1 MPSKTI
7 FPKKAVFFRSS
18 AMTKI
23 AVTGASGFLGRH
35 VRAAL
40 SEAGVEVVAHARAP
54 RPDETGGNA
63 WTVFDLADAVDDGFD
78 RLGRPDVV
86 IHLAWGG
93 LPNYLSPRHLDVELP
108 AQQQFLQG
116 LIASGLKRLVA
127 AGTCFEYGM
136 QSGRL
141 HEELTP
147 QPSNPYGVAK
157 HSLHQRLEALSAR
170 MPFDLRWLRLFY
182 LYGPGQAPTSLHAQF
197 RAAVV
202 RGDKTFDMS
211 PADQQR
217 DFMPVEDA
225 AAAIAAVA
233 LAPQA
238 PRLLNVCSGMPV
250 TVLSLVERWRAETG
264 ADIELNPG
272 ALPYPTYEPFAFWG
286 DSSRL
291 AALLGPARRNR

>member
-1 MPSKTI
+1 MAASSDLQAMP
-7 FPKKAVFFRSS
+7 R
-18 AMTKI
+18 I

-40 SEAGVEVVAHARAP
+40 SRTDAEVVAHAHAP
-54 RPDETGGNA
+54 RPDEAGSNA
-63 WTVFDLADAVDDGFD
+63 WICFDLADAADDGFD
-78 RLGRPDVV
+78 RLGRPEVV

-93 LPNYLSPRHLDVELP
+93 LPNYVSPRHLDVELP
-108 AQQQFLQG
+108 VQQRFLHG
-116 LIASGLKRLVA
+116 LIASGLKRLVV

-141 HEELTP
+141 HEGLTP

-157 HSLHQRLEALSAR
+157 DRLRQTLEALNAR
-170 MPFDLRWLRLFY
+170 TPFDLRWLRLFY
-182 LYGPGQAPTSLHAQF
+182 LYGAGQAPTSLYAQF
-197 RAAVV
+197 RAAVA
-202 RGDKTFDMS
+202 RGDKSFDMS
-211 PADQQR
+211 PGDQQR

-238 PRLLNVCSGMPV
+238 PRLLNVCSGTPV
-250 TVLSLVERWRAETG
+250 TVRSLVERWRAEMA

-272 ALPYPTYEPFAFWG
+272 ALGYPTYEPFAFWG
-286 DSSRL
+286 DDSRL
-291 AALLGPARRNR
+291 TALLGPARRNR